1 MKGLF
6 YLLLFSIV
14 FLASCVKS
22 DSTTETPIPTPTT
35 PPITITTSWN
45 GLTSVTSGPPNSSTL
60 ASGTTAL
67 FNLSKYVRVEVSWT
81 AGFNPFPNS
90 DSSVTFETRLYG
102 SSSSGVPTTLFFKKA
117 TKSIDTYT
125 VTLQNFQL
133 IGNNLYK
140 FTIVAQ
146 PVVAPAD
153 TLSTTYT
160 LSNLKILGYTE

>member
-6 YLLLFSIV
+6 YLLLFSMV

-22 DSTTETPIPTPTT
+22 YSPTDTPTPTPT
-35 PPITITTSWN
+35 ITPITITTSWN
-45 GLTSVTSGPPNSSTL
+45 GLTIVTSGPPNSSTL

-81 AGFNPFPNS
+81 AGFSPFPNS
-90 DSSVTFETRLYG
+90 DSLVTFETRLYG
-102 SSSSGVPTTLFFKKA
+102 NSSDGLPTTLFFKKV
-117 TKSIDTYT
+117 TKSVDSYS
-125 VTLQNFQL
+125 VTLQNYQL

-153 TLSTTYT
+153 TLSTT
-160 LSNLKILGYTE
+160 